1 MLSANSAENWSIASW
16 HWAEWM
22 GNGGDGAE
30 MPAETVAMM
39 GLSGDHWSSRWW
51 ANQAAQS
58 AQEAEDAANSIDQG
72 PPGPAGPAGPP
83 GADSTVPGPPGP
95 AGATGP
101 QGPQGEPGTGGG
113 SGAATYIGDDPPVSP
128 TVGQLW
134 HESDTGLLF
143 IWYDDGNST
152 QWVPATAAVPPEIA
166 SDWADITGKP
176 STFPPSTHSHAIVD
190 TTGLQA
196 ALDAKA
202 SIAYVDARV
211 ATKITVASSAPGSP
225 AVNDVWIDTT

>member
-1 MLSANSAENWSIASW
+1 
-16 HWAEWM
+16 
-22 GNGGDGAE
+22 
-30 MPAETVAMM
+30 
-39 GLSGDHWSSRWW
+39 
-51 ANQAAQS
+51 
-58 AQEAEDAANSIDQG
+58 
-72 PPGPAGPAGPP
+72 
-83 GADSTVPGPPGP
+83 
-95 AGATGP
+95 
-101 QGPQGEPGTGGG
+101 
-113 SGAATYIGDDPPVSP
+113 
-128 TVGQLW
+128 
-134 HESDTGLLF
+134 
-143 IWYDDGNST
+143 
-152 QWVPATAAVPPEIA
+152 VPATAAVPPEIA